1 MFKVVYWCK
10 NLLAA
15 VALSLTFV
23 PMASAQ
29 LTELEFQKGRA
40 RTACR
45 NLAEQQSLFVNEFVI
60 VIPISNAVGEMV
72 GSDVV
77 MNVVQGGSN
86 YDIRCTYDNATSTA
100 TISNLPNPNQGTAS
114 PTNGTFMGRGLARG
128 SIFGDEQV
136 TDATLNLNGRNYSFA
151 IAVPPGTGTQV
162 NYIGTVTRLR
172 QSSLSG
178 SGNSFIMQGRVQS
191 FAASDNGM
199 QLVNVAGNCE
209 IEVFDARVISTTCNT
224 RLRNTRTHFDGLHQF

>member
-1 MFKVVYWCK
+1 
-10 NLLAA
+10 
-15 VALSLTFV
+15 
-23 PMASAQ
+23 MASAQ
-29 LTELEFQKGRA
+29 VTELEFQKGRA

-60 VIPISNAVGEMV
+60 VIPIANAAGDMV

-77 MNVVQGGSN
+77 MNVLQGGSN

-100 TISNLPNPNQGTAS
+100 TIANLPNSDEVTAS
-114 PTNGTFMGRGLARG
+114 TMSGTFFGRGLARG
-128 SIFGDEQV
+128 SVFGNEQV

-151 IAVPPGTGTQV
+151 IAVPPGTGVQV
-162 NYIGTVTRLR
+162 NYIGTVTRIR

-178 SGNSFIMQGRVQS
+178 SGNSFILQGRVQS
-191 FAASDNGM
+191 FASSSNGM

-209 IEVFDARVISTTCNT
+209 IEVFDSRVISTTCNT
-224 RLRNTRTHFDGLHQF
+224 RLRDTRTHFDGLHQF